1 MSDTI
6 VGIDLGTTNSEIAIV
21 RDGRIEV
28 LDIENGVQI
37 LPSVVGLGEGNELL
51 VGAAARNQ
59 YVLHPERTIRSVK
72 RRMGEA
78 TRLDLGDLQYS
89 PPEISAM
96 ILLRLKK
103 IAEALS
109 LIHI

>member
-21 RDGRIEV
+21 RNGQIEV
-28 LDIENGVQI
+28 IDLENGVPM
-37 LPSVVGLGEGNELL
+37 LPSVVGLGDDGVLL
-51 VGAAARNQ
+51 VGAPARNQ

-78 TRLDLGDLQYS
+78 TRLALWDTQYS

-96 ILLRLKK
+96 ILLRL
-103 IAEALS
+103 
-109 LIHI
+109 